1 MPELKGQRVAC
12 GESVFTPLARSRHW
26 TSYSLSTS
34 QVHNHFWLVIV
45 FFKKTTNDLLNCMHA
60 QPIAAVDERIAPDEA
75 WCKRLVVVRLAAEVE
90 FRHTSF
96 GDDAAVIRLLS
107 TLV

>member
-45 FFKKTTNDLLNCMHA
+45 FFK
-60 QPIAAVDERIAPDEA
+60 PIAAVDERIAPDEA